1 MTTPT
6 QPSKSA
12 ADTKVI
18 EPGSTLGVFG
28 GGQLGRMFAQAA
40 QRLGYK
46 VVVFTDEVDSPAS
59 HVAAETIQ
67 ADYLDPVAV
76 RDFARKVDCITLE
89 FENVAIEAVNRAAEI
104 VPVRPG
110 AGLLSVSQHRIRE
123 KTTLSKAGFPVT
135 PFREIRSI
143 QEVLPTAEL
152 FGWPLVLK
160 TTTWGYD
167 GKGQRKVSSQM
178 QANDAL
184 ELLGPEPVIAE
195 KWIPYAAEASVLVAR
210 SPRGEI
216 AIYPMMTNTH
226 SHHILDVTTCPPVGE
241 LLKLQPR
248 AQEIARGVAE
258 TLILEGL
265 LCVEF
270 FVTEDGGLM
279 INEIAPRPHNSGHLT
294 IEACQTS
301 QFEQQVRAI
310 CNLPLGCT
318 DLVSPAAMANLLG
331 DLWGEDKPRYAA
343 ALSESNCHLHL
354 YGKHSARMGRKMGHL
369 TVLAETPE
377 SAAQKA
383 VEVRAKMRFDQTH
396 LF

>member
-1 MTTPT
+1 MTTT
-6 QPSKSA
+6 TKSL
-12 ADTKVI
+12 DKRVI

-28 GGQLGRMFAQAA
+28 GGQLGRMFAHAA
-40 QRLGYK
+40 QQLGYR
-46 VVVFTDEVDSPAS
+46 VVVFTDEIDAPAS
-59 HVAAETIQ
+59 HVASETIH

-76 RDFARKVDCITLE
+76 RAFAQKVDCITLE
-89 FENVAIEAVNRAAEI
+89 FENVALDAVNRAAEI

-110 AGLLSVSQHRIRE
+110 ATLLSVSQHRIRE
-123 KTTLSKAGFPVT
+123 KTTLSEAGFPVT
-135 PFREIRSI
+135 PFREMRSV
-143 QEVLPTAEL
+143 QEVMPTAEA
-152 FGWPLVLK
+152 FGWPLVFK

-184 ELLGPEPVIAE
+184 ELLGPEPIIAE

-216 AIYPMMTNTH
+216 AVYPLMTNTH
-226 SHHILDVTTCPPVGE
+226 SHHILDVTTCPPAGE
-241 LLKLQPR
+241 LLALQPR

-258 TLILEGL
+258 ALQLEGL

-270 FVTEDGGLM
+270 FITDDGSLM

-318 DLVSPAAMANLLG
+318 DLIKPAAMANLLG
-331 DLWGEDKPRYAA
+331 DLWGDDKPDYTA
-343 ALSESNCHLHL
+343 ALKEANCHLHL
-354 YGKHSARMGRKMGHL
+354 YGKQSARVGRKMGHL
-369 TVLAETPE
+369 TVLADTAEM
-377 SAAQKA
+377 AAQKA
-383 VEVRAKMRFDQTH
+383 TAVRARMKSSQPH
-396 LF
+396 LFS

>member
-1 MTTPT
+1 MTSTT
-6 QPSKSA
+6 SSA
-12 ADTKVI
+12 AAKKVI

-28 GGQLGRMFAQAA
+28 GGQLGRMFAHAA
-40 QRLGYK
+40 QKLGYR
-46 VVVFTDEVDSPAS
+46 VVVFTDEANAPAS

-76 RDFARKVDCITLE
+76 RDFAQKVDCITLE

-110 AGLLSVSQHRIRE
+110 AHLLSVSQHRIRE
-123 KTTLSKAGFPVT
+123 KSTLSQAGFPVT
-135 PFREIRSI
+135 PFREMRSV
-143 QEVLPTAEL
+143 QEVMPTAEE
-152 FGWPLVLK
+152 FGWPLVFK

-184 ELLGPEPVIAE
+184 ELLGPEPIIAE

-216 AIYPMMTNTH
+216 AVYPMMTNSH
-226 SHHILDVTTCPPVGE
+226 SHHILDVTTCPPSAE
-241 LLKLQPR
+241 LVALQPR

-258 TLILEGL
+258 TLQLEGL

-270 FVTEDGGLM
+270 FITDDGGLM

-318 DLVSPAAMANLLG
+318 DLISPAAMANLLG
-331 DLWGEDKPRYAA
+331 DLWGNDKPNYSA
-343 ALSESNCHLHL
+343 ALKEPNCHLHL
-354 YGKHSARMGRKMGHL
+354 YGKQSARVGRKMGHL
-369 TVLAETPE
+369 TVLAESAE
-377 SAAQKA
+377 MAAQKA
-383 VEVRAKMRFDQTH
+383 TSVRAAMRSSQPH